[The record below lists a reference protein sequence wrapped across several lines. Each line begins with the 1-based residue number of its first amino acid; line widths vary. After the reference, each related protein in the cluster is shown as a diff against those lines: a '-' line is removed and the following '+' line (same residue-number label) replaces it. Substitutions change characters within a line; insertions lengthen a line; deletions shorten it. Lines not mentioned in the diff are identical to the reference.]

1 MTRSHLHK
9 FGGSSLADA
18 DCYRRVAHI
27 LLTHGHS
34 DDLVVVS
41 AAGKSTNFLYKL
53 LTLRDSGQ
61 LWQEELLVLISYQQT
76 LIEQLLSNEQARD
89 LRERLSNDKA
99 QLASLLSLTVRN
111 DYQINQVVSFGERW
125 SARLMAALLRESG
138 VAASHVDACSILV
151 ADEGAVPN
159 IRMAESKAKIQTL
172 LQARANERLVITG
185 FICANTQGDTLL
197 LGRNGSDF
205 SATLIAS
212 LADIDRVTIWTDVE
226 GIFNA
231 DPNKINDAKLLK
243 SMSLAEADRLA
254 RLGSPALHSRTLQ
267 PLFNTQVSLAVRSS
281 YASHTDFTL
290 IAPQSSS
297 ASAPVVTS
305 LPQVVIFSFKQGASV
320 KQDTSAK
327 QEAGT
332 ESAKFTD
339 LLYALTQ
346 VGLTP
351 LAHWGQGTGK
361 HELAFLLENQKQVQ
375 TLLEQQAQAF
385 ALSDVEQHLEFGLVA
400 LVSADAEHFRRSFAR
415 LLSRDAK
422 PIYQDALSLVTLVP
436 QGQVNLLTQKVHR
449 RCAGPRMRIGVLLLG
464 VGNIGEAWVDLF
476 RRANHSLNSELE
488 ASVELVGI
496 VNSQKAYISE
506 QGIDLNHW
514 QQTFEAKA
522 CQWQYEQ
529 LFERLDTLDCDEIVA
544 LDISASASL
553 TLQYPELFARGIHV
567 VSANKLAGSG
577 PLPFY
582 KELKQQLSNRRL
594 FWRYNASC
602 GAGLPI
608 QHALNDLRNSGDTIE
623 AVGGIFSGT
632 LCWLFENFDGKKSFS
647 ELVLEAKSL
656 GLTEPDPR
664 DDLSGRDMQRKLL
677 ILAREIGLGIE
688 LEDIKLQS
696 LVPSELAALPLAS
709 FMEQI
714 TALDADLLT
723 QYLSASEQNKVLR
736 YVASLDKVDGK
747 LQAEVGLKWVDSHHP
762 YANLTP
768 GDNVF
773 VIRSAFYQGN
783 PLIIRGPGAGREVT
797 AAAIQSDLV
806 HICKDLLQE

>member
-1 MTRSHLHK
+1 MARGHLHK

-53 LTLRDSGQ
+53 LNLKDTGQ
-61 LWQEELLVLISYQQT
+61 LWQEELQVLISYQQT

-89 LRERLSNDKA
+89 LRERLSTDKS
-99 QLASLLSLTVRN
+99 QLVSLLSLEQRN
-111 DYQINQVVSFGERW
+111 EYQISQVVSFGERW

-159 IRMAESKAKIQTL
+159 IRVSESREKVQAL
-172 LQARANERLVITG
+172 LDAHPNERLVITG
-185 FICANTQGDTLL
+185 FICANTQGETLL

-212 LADIDRVTIWTDVE
+212 LADISRVTIWTDVE
-226 GIFNA
+226 GVFNA

-243 SMSLAEADRLA
+243 SMSLVEADRLA
-254 RLGSPALHSRTLQ
+254 RLGSPVLHSRTLQ

-281 YASHTDFTL
+281 YAPHTDFTL
-290 IAPQSSS
+290 IAPKSSS

-305 LPQVVIFSFKQGASV
+305 LQEVALFGFKSTQDIEPLLAIFAQ
-320 KQDTSAK
+320 
-327 QEAGT
+327 AG
-332 ESAKFTD
+332 
-339 LLYALTQ
+339 LI
-346 VGLTP
+346 P
-351 LAHWGQGTGK
+351 LATWSLAQQK
-361 HELAFLLENQKQVQ
+361 YELAFTLESQKQVQ
-375 TLLEQQAQAF
+375 ALLARN
-385 ALSDVEQHLEFGLVA
+385 VNEFEISELQVQLDLGLVA
-400 LVSADAEHFRRSFAR
+400 LVSADAELYRRSFAR
-415 LLSRDAK
+415 LLSRDAR
-422 PIYQDALSLVTLVP
+422 PVYQDSLSLVTLVP
-436 QGQVNLLTQKVHR
+436 QAQVNLLTQKVHR

-464 VGNIGEAWVDLF
+464 VGNIGEAWIDLF
-476 RRANHSLNSELE
+476 KRARLSLNKELE
-488 ASVELVGI
+488 ATVELVGLVSSKRALI
-496 VNSQKAYISE
+496 NN
-506 QGIDLNHW
+506 QGISLDTWH
-514 QQTFEAKA
+514 QDFET
-522 CQWQYEQ
+522 QGQDWQYDG
-529 LFERLDTLDCDEIVA
+529 LFSQLDTLTCDEVVA

-553 TLQYPELFARGIHV
+553 TLQYPELFARGIHM

-577 PLPFY
+577 PLRFY
-582 KELKQQLSNRRL
+582 RDLKQQLSNRRL

-608 QHALNDLRNSGDTIE
+608 QHALNDLHNSGDSIE

-632 LCWLFENFDGKKSFS
+632 LCWLFENFDGSKPFS

-656 GLTEPDPR
+656 GITEPDPR

-677 ILAREIGLGIE
+677 ILAREIGLSVE
-688 LEDIKLQS
+688 LEDIKLNS
-696 LVPSELAALPLAS
+696 LVPEALAQLSLEEFIARIGELDNE
-709 FMEQI
+709 M
-714 TALDADLLT
+714 LT
-723 QYLSASEQNKVLR
+723 QFTAANEQDKVLR

-747 LQAEVGLKWVDSHHP
+747 LQAEVGIQWVDRSHP

-773 VIRSAFYQGN
+773 VIRSSFYQGN

-797 AAAIQSDLV
+797 AAAVQSDLV

>member
-1 MTRSHLHK
+1 MARGHLHK

-34 DDLVVVS
+34 DDLIVVS

-53 LTLRDSGQ
+53 LNLRETGQ
-61 LWQEELLVLISYQQT
+61 LWQEELQVLIGYQQT

-89 LRERLSNDKA
+89 LRERLSTDKS
-99 QLASLLSLTVRN
+99 QLISLLSLEQRN
-111 DYQINQVVSFGERW
+111 EYQISHVVSFGERW

-138 VAASHVDACSILV
+138 VASSHVDACSILV

-159 IRMAESKAKIQTL
+159 IRVEESRAKVQAL
-172 LQARANERLVITG
+172 LAAHPNERLVITG
-185 FICANTQGDTLL
+185 FICANSQGETLL

-226 GIFNA
+226 GVFNA

-254 RLGSPALHSRTLQ
+254 RLGSPVLHSRTLQ
-267 PLFNTQVSLAVRSS
+267 PLFNTEVSLAVRSS

-290 IAPQSSS
+290 IAPHSSS

-305 LPQVVIFSFKQGASV
+305 LNEVVLFSFKAAAAI
-320 KQDTSAK
+320 DPLLTLLT
-327 QEAGT
+327 EA
-332 ESAKFTD
+332 
-339 LLYALTQ
+339 
-346 VGLTP
+346 GLTP
-351 LAHWGQGTGK
+351 LAYWSLAQHK
-361 HELAFLLENQKQVQ
+361 YELAFTLERQKQVQ
-375 TLLEQQAQAF
+375 SLLVSQTAEFGITQLQAQCD
-385 ALSDVEQHLEFGLVA
+385 LGLVA
-400 LVSADAEHFRRSFAR
+400 LVSADAELYRKSFAR

-422 PIYQDALSLVTLVP
+422 PVYQDGLSLVTLVP
-436 QGQVNLLTQKVHR
+436 QGQVSLLTQKIHR

-464 VGNIGEAWVDLF
+464 IGNIGEAWIDLF
-476 RRANHSLNSELE
+476 KRARFGLNKDLE
-488 ASVELVGI
+488 ATVELVGLVSSKKAFVDNAG
-496 VNSQKAYISE
+496 VNLDS
-506 QGIDLNHW
+506 W
-514 QQTFEAKA
+514 QQ
-522 CQWQYEQ
+522 QYEQ
-529 LFERLDTLDCDEIVA
+529 QGTEWTYDSLFDQLEQLSCDEIVA
-544 LDISASASL
+544 LDISASATL
-553 TLQYPELFARGIHV
+553 TLQYPQLFAKGIHV

-582 KELKQQLSNRRL
+582 RELKQQLCNRRL

-632 LCWLFENFDGKKSFS
+632 LCWLFENYDGSKPFS
-647 ELVLEAKSL
+647 QLVLEAKEL
-656 GLTEPDPR
+656 GITEPDPR

-677 ILAREIGLGIE
+677 ILAREIGLAIE
-688 LEDIKLQS
+688 LEDITLNS
-696 LVPSELAALPLAS
+696 LVPEALAKLTLAD
-709 FMEQI
+709 FLKRINE
-714 TALDADLLT
+714 LDAEML
-723 QYLSASEQNKVLR
+723 QQFVAAAEQNKVLR
-736 YVASLDKVDGK
+736 YVAALDKVGGK
-747 LQAEVGLKWVDSHHP
+747 LKAEVGIQWVDRNHP

-797 AAAIQSDLV
+797 AAAVQSDLV
-806 HICKDLLQE
+806 HICRDLLQE

>member
-1 MTRSHLHK
+1 MARSHLHK

-27 LLTHGHS
+27 LLTHGQS

-41 AAGKSTNFLYKL
+41 AAGKTTNFLYKL
-53 LTLRDSGQ
+53 LSLRDSGQ
-61 LWQEELLVLISYQQT
+61 LWQEELQVLISYQQT

-89 LRERLSNDKA
+89 LRERLSTDKS
-99 QLASLLSLTVRN
+99 QLVSLLSLAQRN
-111 DYQINQVVSFGERW
+111 DYQFNHVVSFGERW
-125 SARLMAALLRESG
+125 SARLMAALLREMG
-138 VAASHVDACSILV
+138 VAANHIDACSILV
-151 ADEGAVPN
+151 AEEGAVPN
-159 IRMAESKAKIQTL
+159 ILVAQSREKIQAVLT
-172 LQARANERLVITG
+172 QHPQQRLVITG
-185 FICANTQGDTLL
+185 FICANRQGDTLL

-212 LADIDRVTIWTDVE
+212 LADIERVTIWTDVE
-226 GIFNA
+226 GVFNA

-254 RLGSPALHSRTLQ
+254 RLGSPVLHSRTLQ
-267 PLFNTQVSLAVRSS
+267 PLFNTAVSLAVRSS

-290 IAPQSSS
+290 IAPLSSS
-297 ASAPVVTS
+297 ASAPVVTN
-305 LPQVVIFSFKQGASV
+305 LNEVLLLSFKMNS
-320 KQDTSAK
+320 DI
-327 QEAGT
+327 ER
-332 ESAKFTD
+332 
-339 LLYALTQ
+339 LLSLLHE

-351 LAHWGQGTGK
+351 LAYWELAQHK
-361 HELAFLLENQKQVQ
+361 FELAFTLESQKQVQ
-375 TLLEQQAQAF
+375 TLLSQHRIE
-385 ALSDVEQHLEFGLVA
+385 LSIEELSTQTDLGLVA
-400 LVSADAEHFRRSFAR
+400 LVSADAHHFRRSFAR

-422 PIYQDALSLVTLVP
+422 PVYQDALSLVTLVP
-436 QGQVNLLTQKVHR
+436 QAQVSLLTQKVHR

-464 VGNIGEAWVDLF
+464 VGNIGEAWIDLF
-476 RRANHSLNSELE
+476 KRASPALNSELE
-488 ASVELVGI
+488 ATVELVGL
-496 VNSQKAYISE
+496 VSSQKALISNDGINLDQWQQDYQQ
-506 QGIDLNHW
+506 QGIEWDYDKL
-514 QQTFEAKA
+514 FG
-522 CQWQYEQ
+522 Q
-529 LFERLDTLDCDEIVA
+529 LALLSCDEIVA
-544 LDISASASL
+544 LDISASAAL
-553 TLQYPELFARGIHV
+553 TLQYPQLFARGIHV

-582 KELKQQLSNRRL
+582 RELKQQLSNRRL

-632 LCWLFENFDGKKSFS
+632 LCWLFENYDGSKPFS
-647 ELVLEAKSL
+647 ELVLQARSL
-656 GLTEPDPR
+656 GITEPDPR

-677 ILAREIGLGIE
+677 ILAREIGLAVE
-688 LEDIKLQS
+688 LDDISLNS
-696 LVPSELAALPLAS
+696 LVPKALVELSLEEFLSRISELD
-709 FMEQI
+709 E
-714 TALDADLLT
+714 DLLQ
-723 QYLSASEQNKVLR
+723 QYVAATEQHKVLR
-736 YVASLDKVDGK
+736 YVASLDKVEGK
-747 LQAEVGLKWVDSHHP
+747 LQAEVSLQWVDSNHP

-797 AAAIQSDLV
+797 AAAVQSDLV

>member
-27 LLTHGHS
+27 LLTHGQS

-41 AAGKSTNFLYKL
+41 AAGKTTNFLYKL

-61 LWQEELLVLISYQQT
+61 LWQEELQVLISYQQT
-76 LIEQLLSNEQARD
+76 LIEQLLSNELARD
-89 LRERLSNDKA
+89 LRERLSTDKS
-99 QLASLLSLTVRN
+99 QLVSLLSLEQRN
-111 DYQINQVVSFGERW
+111 DYQLNQVVSFGERW
-125 SARLMAALLRESG
+125 SARLMAALLREMG
-138 VAASHVDACSILV
+138 VTATHVDACSILV
-151 ADEGAVPN
+151 ADEGAIPN
-159 IRMAESKAKIQTL
+159 ILVAPSREKVQAL
-172 LQARANERLVITG
+172 LALHPQERLVITG
-185 FICANTQGDTLL
+185 FICANRHGDTLL

-212 LADIDRVTIWTDVE
+212 LADIERVTIWTDVE
-226 GIFNA
+226 GVFNA

-254 RLGSPALHSRTLQ
+254 RLGSPVLHSRTLQ
-267 PLFNTQVSLAVRSS
+267 PLFNTHVSLAVRSS

-290 IAPQSSS
+290 IAPLSSS
-297 ASAPVVTS
+297 ASAPVVTN
-305 LPQVVIFSFKQGASV
+305 LNEVVLFSFKMNA
-320 KQDTSAK
+320 DI
-327 QEAGT
+327 EP
-332 ESAKFTD
+332 
-339 LLYALTQ
+339 LLTILDN
-346 VGLTP
+346 VGITP
-351 LAHWGQGTGK
+351 LAYWSLAQNK
-361 HELAFLLENQKQVQ
+361 IELALTLECQKQVQ
-375 TLLEQQAQAF
+375 ALLTQYSSEFGIDELSAQTD
-385 ALSDVEQHLEFGLVA
+385 LGLVA
-400 LVSADAEHFRRSFAR
+400 LVSADAHHFRRSFAR

-422 PIYQDALSLVTLVP
+422 PVYQDSLSLVTLVP
-436 QGQVNLLTQKVHR
+436 QAQVSLLTQKVHR

-464 VGNIGEAWVDLF
+464 VGNIGEAWIDLF
-476 RRANHSLNSELE
+476 KRASPALDHELE
-488 ASVELVGI
+488 ATVELVGL
-496 VNSQKAYISE
+496 VGSKKALISNDGINLE
-506 QGIDLNHW
+506 QW
-514 QQTFEAKA
+514 QQDYQQHGIEWDYDKLFD
-522 CQWQYEQ
+522 Q
-529 LFERLDTLDCDEIVA
+529 LALLSCDEIVA
-544 LDISASASL
+544 LDISASAAL

-582 KELKQQLSNRRL
+582 RELKLQLSNRRL

-632 LCWLFENFDGKKSFS
+632 LCWLFENYDGSKPFS
-647 ELVLEAKSL
+647 ELVLHARSL
-656 GLTEPDPR
+656 GITEPDPR

-677 ILAREIGLGIE
+677 ILAREIGLAIE
-688 LEDIKLQS
+688 LDDISLNS
-696 LVPSELAALPLAS
+696 LVPKALAELSLEDFLSRISELDDGLLQQYVAAT
-709 FMEQI
+709 EQH
-714 TALDADLLT
+714 
-723 QYLSASEQNKVLR
+723 KVLR
-736 YVASLDKVDGK
+736 YVASLDKVEGK
-747 LQAEVGLKWVDSHHP
+747 LQAEVSLQWVDNHHP

-773 VIRSAFYQGN
+773 VIRSTFYQGN

-797 AAAIQSDLV
+797 AAAVQSDLV

>member
-1 MTRSHLHK
+1 MARSHLHK

-27 LLTHGHS
+27 LLTHGQH

-41 AAGKSTNFLYKL
+41 AAGKTTNFLYKL
-53 LTLRDSGQ
+53 LSLRDSEQ
-61 LWQEELLVLISYQQT
+61 LWQEELHVLISYQQT

-89 LRERLSNDKA
+89 LRERLSIDKS
-99 QLASLLSLTVRN
+99 QLVSLLSLAQRN
-111 DYQINQVVSFGERW
+111 DYQLNQLVSFGERW
-125 SARLMAALLRESG
+125 SARLMAALLREMG
-138 VAASHVDACSILV
+138 VAATHVDACSILV

-159 IRMAESKAKIQTL
+159 ILVAESRDKVQAL
-172 LQARANERLVITG
+172 LASHPQQRLVITG
-185 FICANTQGDTLL
+185 FICANRQGDTLL
-197 LGRNGSDF
+197 LGRNGSDY

-226 GIFNA
+226 GVFNA

-254 RLGSPALHSRTLQ
+254 RLGSPVLHSRTLQ
-267 PLFNTQVSLAVRSS
+267 PLFNTGVSLAVRSS
-281 YASHTDFTL
+281 FASHTDFTL
-290 IAPQSSS
+290 IAPLSSS
-297 ASAPVVTS
+297 ASAPVVTH
-305 LPQVVIFSFKQGASV
+305 LTEVLLFRFKMNADIEPLLTILHQ
-320 KQDTSAK
+320 
-327 QEAGT
+327 AGI
-332 ESAKFTD
+332 
-339 LLYALTQ
+339 
-346 VGLTP
+346 TP
-351 LAHWGQGTGK
+351 LAYWS
-361 HELAFLLENQKQVQ
+361 LAQQEFEFAFTLESQKQVHVLLSQHSSELLIEELSTQ
-375 TLLEQQAQAF
+375 TDL
-385 ALSDVEQHLEFGLVA
+385 GLVA
-400 LVSADAEHFRRSFAR
+400 LVSADAHHFKRSFTR

-422 PIYQDALSLVTLVP
+422 PIYQDGLSLVTLVP
-436 QGQVNLLTQKVHR
+436 QAQVSLLTQKVHR

-464 VGNIGEAWVDLF
+464 VGNIGEAWIDLF
-476 RRANHSLNSELE
+476 KRASPALNRELE
-488 ASVELVGI
+488 ASVELVGL
-496 VNSQKAYISE
+496 VGSKKALISND
-506 QGIDLNHW
+506 GINLETW
-514 QQTFEAKA
+514 QQDYQQQAVE
-522 CQWQYEQ
+522 WDYEPLFDQ
-529 LFERLDTLDCDEIVA
+529 LALLSCDEIVA
-544 LDISASASL
+544 LDISASAAL
-553 TLQYPELFARGIHV
+553 TLQYPALFARGINV

-582 KELKQQLSNRRL
+582 RELKQQLSNRRL

-632 LCWLFENFDGKKSFS
+632 LCWLFEHYDASKLFS
-647 ELVLEAKSL
+647 ELVLQARGL
-656 GLTEPDPR
+656 GITEPDPR

-677 ILAREIGLGIE
+677 ILAREIGLALE
-688 LEDIKLQS
+688 LDDISLNS
-696 LVPSELAALPLAS
+696 LVPKALADLSLEDFLPRISEL
-709 FMEQI
+709 
-714 TALDADLLT
+714 DDDLLQ
-723 QYLSASEQNKVLR
+723 QYMAAAEQNKVLR

-747 LQAEVGLKWVDSHHP
+747 IHAEVGLQWVDSNHP

-797 AAAIQSDLV
+797 AAAVQSDLV

>member
-1 MTRSHLHK
+1 MARCHLHK

-53 LTLRDSGQ
+53 LSLRDAGQ
-61 LWQEELLVLISYQQT
+61 LWQEELQVLIGYQQT
-76 LIEQLLSNEQARD
+76 LIEQLLSNEQARE
-89 LRERLSNDKA
+89 LRERLATDKA
-99 QLASLLSLTVRN
+99 QLISLLSFDARN
-111 DYQINQVVSFGERW
+111 DYQINHVVSFGERW

-138 VAASHVDACSILV
+138 VAASHVDACSLLV
-151 ADEGAVPN
+151 ADEAAVPQ
-159 IRMAESKAKIQTL
+159 IRVEESRAKVQAL
-172 LQARANERLVITG
+172 LAAHPNERLVITG
-185 FICANTQGDTLL
+185 FICANDRGDTLL

-205 SATLIAS
+205 SASLIAS
-212 LADIDRVTIWTDVE
+212 LADIERVTIWTDVE
-226 GIFNA
+226 GVFNA

-254 RLGSPALHSRTLQ
+254 RLGSPVLHSRTLQ

-297 ASAPVVTS
+297 ASAPVVTN
-305 LPQVVIFSFKQGASV
+305 LNAVVLFSFKLTGEV
-320 KQDTSAK
+320 N
-327 QEAGT
+327 ELIN
-332 ESAKFTD
+332 
-339 LLYALTQ
+339 LLIAA
-346 VGLTP
+346 GLTP
-351 LAHWGQGTGK
+351 LAHWVSGQ
-361 HELAFLLENQKQVQ
+361 HRLELAFTPENQKSVQ
-375 TLLEQQAQAF
+375 QLLNAQIEAF
-385 ALSDVEQHLEFGLVA
+385 GISELQLNTELGLVA
-400 LVSADAEHFRRSFAR
+400 LVSADAEHHRRSFAR

-422 PIYQDALSLVTLVP
+422 PLFSGDLSLVTLVP
-436 QGQVNLLTQKVHR
+436 QAQVNLLTQKVHR
-449 RCAGPRMRIGVLLLG
+449 RCAGPRKRIGVILLG

-476 RRANHSLNSELE
+476 KSISGALDHELE
-488 ASVELVGI
+488 ANVTLVGL
-496 VNSQKAYISE
+496 VSSSQALIDAAGIHLETWQSE
-506 QGIDLNHW
+506 FN
-514 QQTFEAKA
+514 QQATP
-522 CQWQYEQ
+522 WQYEH
-529 LFERLDTLDCDEIVA
+529 LFEQLEQVNCDELVA

-553 TLQYPELFARGIHV
+553 TLQYPEFFERGIHI

-582 KELKQQLSNRRL
+582 RELKQQLGNRRL

-608 QHALNDLRNSGDTIE
+608 QHALNDLRNSGDTVE

-632 LCWLFENFDGKKSFS
+632 LCWLFEKYDTSKPFS
-647 ELVLEAKSL
+647 QLVIEARGL
-656 GLTEPDPR
+656 GITEPDPR

-677 ILAREIGLGIE
+677 ILAREIGFEIE
-688 LEDIKLQS
+688 LEDIELRS
-696 LVPSELAALPLAS
+696 LVPASLADIPLDQFIARIGELD
-709 FMEQI
+709 Q
-714 TALDADLLT
+714 DLLQ
-723 QYLSASEQNKVLR
+723 QYGAAAEQNKVLR
-736 YVASLDKVDGK
+736 YVASLDNSEGVFKV
-747 LQAEVGLKWVDSHHP
+747 EVGLQWIDAQHP

-797 AAAIQSDLV
+797 AAAVQSDLTQ
-806 HICKDLLQE
+806 ICRDLLQE

>member
-1 MTRSHLHK
+1 MARGHLHK

-34 DDLVVVS
+34 DDLIVVS
-41 AAGKSTNFLYKL
+41 AAGKSTNFLFKL
-53 LTLRDSGQ
+53 LTLRDAGQ
-61 LWQEELLVLISYQQT
+61 LWQEELQVLISYQQN

-89 LRERLSNDKA
+89 LRERLATDKS
-99 QLASLLSLTVRN
+99 QLVSLLSLEQRN
-111 DYQINQVVSFGERW
+111 DYQLNQVVSFGERW

-138 VAASHVDACSILV
+138 VAASNIDACSILV

-159 IRMAESKAKIQTL
+159 IRVQESRAKV
-172 LQARANERLVITG
+172 QAMLEQHPNERLVITG
-185 FICANTQGDTLL
+185 FICSNTRGDTLL

-226 GIFNA
+226 GVFNA

-254 RLGSPALHSRTLQ
+254 RLGSPVLHSRTLQ

-281 YASHTDFTL
+281 YAPHTDFTL
-290 IAPQSSS
+290 IAPLSSS
-297 ASAPVVTS
+297 ASAPVVTN
-305 LPQVVIFSFKQGASV
+305 LNQVVVFGFKL
-320 KQDTSAK
+320 SADLEPLLTLLA
-327 QEAGT
+327 EA
-332 ESAKFTD
+332 
-339 LLYALTQ
+339 
-346 VGLTP
+346 GLTP
-351 LAHWGQGTGK
+351 LAYWSTAHNK
-361 HELAFLLENQKQVQ
+361 HELAFTLESQKQVQ
-375 TLLEQQAQAF
+375 GLLARQAA
-385 ALSDVEQHLEFGLVA
+385 EFGVDDLVVQTDLGLVA
-400 LVSADAEHFRRSFAR
+400 LVSADAQRFRRSFAR

-422 PIYQDALSLVTLVP
+422 PIYQDSLSLVTLVP
-436 QGQVNLLTQKVHR
+436 QAQVTLLTQKVHR
-449 RCAGPRMRIGVLLLG
+449 RCAGPRLRIGVLLLG
-464 VGNIGEAWVDLF
+464 AGNIGEAWIDLF
-476 RRANHSLNSELE
+476 KRSSQALDNELE
-488 ASVELVGI
+488 ATVELVGL
-496 VNSQKAYISE
+496 VNSQKALIAKD
-506 QGIDLNHW
+506 GINLDKW
-514 QQTFEAKA
+514 QQTFEKEG
-522 CQWQYEQ
+522 QPWTYEQ
-529 LFERLDTLDCDEIVA
+529 VFAQLKTLACDEVVA
-544 LDISASASL
+544 LDISSSATL

-582 KELKQQLSNRRL
+582 RELKEQLSNRRL

-608 QHALNDLRNSGDTIE
+608 QHALNDLRNSGDSIE

-632 LCWLFENFDGKKSFS
+632 LCWLFENYNGTKPFS
-647 ELVLEAKSL
+647 ELVIEARGL
-656 GLTEPDPR
+656 GITEPDPR

-677 ILAREIGLGIE
+677 ILAREIGLNIE
-688 LEDIKLQS
+688 LDDIKLHS
-696 LVPSELAALPLAS
+696 LVPEHLAELSVDEFIQRIAELDDVLLQQFTSAA
-709 FMEQI
+709 EQH
-714 TALDADLLT
+714 
-723 QYLSASEQNKVLR
+723 KVLR
-736 YVASLDKVDGK
+736 YVASLDNIKSK
-747 LQAEVGLKWVDSHHP
+747 LHAEVSLQWVDIQHP

-797 AAAIQSDLV
+797 AAAVQSDLV
-806 HICKDLLQE
+806 HICRDLLQE

>member
-1 MTRSHLHK
+1 MARSHLHK

-53 LTLRDSGQ
+53 LDLRDTGQ
-61 LWQEELLVLISYQQT
+61 LWQEELQVLISFQQT

-99 QLASLLSLTVRN
+99 QLASLLSLEQRN
-111 DYQINQVVSFGERW
+111 EYQISHVVSFGERW

-151 ADEGAVPN
+151 ADEGAVPK
-159 IRMAESKAKIQTL
+159 IRVEESKAKIQTL
-172 LQARANERLVITG
+172 LAERTNERLVITG
-185 FICANTQGDTLL
+185 FICANAQGDTLL

-212 LADIDRVTIWTDVE
+212 LADIGRVTIWTDVE

-305 LPQVVIFSFKQGASV
+305 LSQVVLFSFKLETHNKIESDSQSKPQPQSQFESV
-320 KQDTSAK
+320 LAALTSA
-327 QEAGT
+327 
-332 ESAKFTD
+332 
-339 LLYALTQ
+339 
-346 VGLTP
+346 GLTP
-351 LAHWGQGTGK
+351 LAHWEYGADK
-361 HELAFLLENQKQVQ
+361 HELAFMLENQKQVNA
-375 TLLEQQAQAF
+375 LLSKQAPTFGITELQ
-385 ALSDVEQHLEFGLVA
+385 LNLDLGLVA

-422 PIYQDALSLVTLVP
+422 PIYQDNLSLVTLVP
-436 QGQVNLLTQKVHR
+436 RAQVNLLTQKVHR
-449 RCAGPRMRIGVLLLG
+449 RCAGPKMRIGVLLLG

-476 RRANHSLNSELE
+476 RRANHALNNELE

-496 VNSQKAYISE
+496 VSSKKALIAE

-514 QQTFEAKA
+514 QQIFAEKA

-529 LFERLDTLDCDEIVA
+529 LFERLDKLDCDEIVA

-688 LEDIKLQS
+688 LDDIKLHS
-696 LVPSELAALPLAS
+696 LVPSELVDLPLDDFLA
-709 FMEQI
+709 QI
-714 TALDADLLT
+714 RSLDSDILQ
-723 QYLSASEQNKVLR
+723 QYLSAAEQNKVLR
-736 YVASLDKVDGK
+736 YVASLDRVDGK

-806 HICKDLLQE
+806 QICKDLLQE